1 VSVNISL
8 ISDKTETFREWE
20 NFIRNGKEPQKIR
33 PCILASWQRCKVLG
47 VNPLGGESP
56 GSLNREELYARLE
69 ERSLIIDTA
78 IPYIKNIYKIVK
90 GSGIVVFLCDEKANI
105 LYILGDKGDL
115 EELRISTNFKVG
127 SNWSEKSVGTTAA
140 GVVLAE
146 GKAVQVKGDEH
157 YCLVQK
163 KWTSSAVPIRDPR
176 GNMAAVLSI
185 MGDPDKVNSQTLGLL
200 VAAELAIRNQLQVL
214 ETSEKLKVRN
224 KYYQAVIE
232 AVSEG
237 ILAVDREGYIT
248 CMNRNAGKILLVD
261 PGEAIGKHITE
272 VVDFRPVILDVLQT
286 GEGYIDR
293 EFIINSRRGRMHFL
307 KSALPIRGEDGRVDG
322 VVDVFREIKQVK
334 HLVNHMVG
342 AQARFTFDNIIG
354 SSREIIEA
362 KRLARIAAKSMSNV
376 LIIGES
382 GTGKEL
388 FAQAIHNAS
397 PRARGPFVAINC
409 GAIPRE
415 LIESELF
422 GYEGGA
428 FTGAKHDGRPG
439 KFEMATGGTIF
450 LDEIAEMPLDMQ
462 VKLLRVLQEREVTRV
477 GGNKTIAVDIRV
489 IAATNKDLHREMS
502 EETFRKDLYWRLN
515 VLTVHLPLLSHRKSD
530 IPELVAHFL
539 NEFSKRHNV
548 KYTIDA
554 EAMEMLMNYSWPG
567 NVRELENTL
576 ERAVAFAE
584 GSVLMPHHL
593 PKNLQTKNK
602 GTNYSSQLVS
612 LEQAE
617 KDAIAAGL
625 AHCRGNISKAAKM
638 LGVSRNTLYSK
649 IIKYGLES

>member
-1 VSVNISL
+1 MSLNISL
-8 ISDKTETFREWE
+8 LNDKTESFREWE
-20 NFIRNGKEPQKIR
+20 SFIRNGNEPQKIR
-33 PCILASWQRCKVLG
+33 SCILASWQRCKVLN
-47 VNPLGGESP
+47 VNPLGGESQ
-56 GSLNREELYARLE
+56 SVLTREELYTRLE
-69 ERSLIIDTA
+69 EKSVIINTSV
-78 IPYIKNIYKIVK
+78 PYIKNIYKIVK
-90 GSGIVVFLCDEKANI
+90 GSGFVVFLCDEKANI
-105 LYILGDKGDL
+105 LYILGDKEEL
-115 EELRISTNFKVG
+115 EELRLGTNFKTG
-127 SNWSEKSVGTTAA
+127 SNWSEKNVGTTAV

-146 GKAVQVKGDEH
+146 GKVIQIKGDEH
-157 YCLVQK
+157 YCLRQK

-176 GNMAAVLSI
+176 GNITAVLSI
-185 MGDPDKVNSQTLGLL
+185 MGSSEKVYSHTLGML

-214 ETSEKLKVRN
+214 ETSEKLLVSN
-224 KYYQAVIE
+224 KYYKAVIE

-237 ILAVDREGYIT
+237 ILAVDSKGYVT
-248 CMNRNAGKILLVD
+248 CMNKSAGKILFTD
-261 PGEAIGKHITE
+261 PGEAIGKHVTE
-272 VVDFRPVILDVLQT
+272 VVDFRPVILDVLRT
-286 GEGYIDR
+286 GEGYVDK
-293 EFIINSRRGRMHFL
+293 EFIINSKRGRLHFF
-307 KSALPIRGEDGRVDG
+307 KSAVPIRGEDGQIDG

-334 HLVNHMVG
+334 HLVNQMVG

-354 SSREIIEA
+354 SSREMVEA

-376 LIIGES
+376 LIIGDS

-397 PRARGPFVAINC
+397 PRAGGPFIAINC

-428 FTGAKHDGRPG
+428 FTGAKQDGRPG

-450 LDEIAEMPLDMQ
+450 LDEIAEMPFDMQ

-515 VLTVHLPLLSHRKSD
+515 VLTIYLPLLSQRSSD

-539 NEFSKRHNV
+539 HEFSKRHNT
-548 KYTIDA
+548 KYTLDA
-554 EAMEMLMNYSWPG
+554 GTMEILLNYSWPG

-576 ERAVAFAE
+576 ERAIAFAE
-584 GSVLMPHHL
+584 GSVIMPHHL
-593 PKNLQTKNK
+593 PKNLLAKNK
-602 GTNYSSQLVS
+602 GPHSSSQVVS

-617 KDAIAAGL
+617 REAIAAGL

-649 IIKYGLES
+649 IMKYGLEY